1 MANEK
6 QELLGKLKGIKVKDF
21 LFSLQ
26 EDDNKIVAM
35 MTNSAVRKLINLNR
49 AGTNLILCYTKV
61 KDKKKRTTQIF
72 KTEVNTIG
80 SAVSLFVR
88 DLITNKVISK
98 YPFPS
103 PSEHNHAGEP
113 KFKTL
118 EQCVE
123 DFRCKHGGELLWE
136 ANRTCKP
143 QFAGL
148 ICCLSNGNCFSVHL
162 VFPPTSLRCQILS
175 NVPPLE
181 GLYLSREAK

>member
-61 KDKKKRTTQIF
+61 KDKKKRTTRIF
-72 KTEVNTIG
+72 KTEVNTTG
-80 SAVSLFVR
+80 SALSLFVR

-103 PSEHNHAGEP
+103 PSEHDHAGEP

-123 DFRCKHGGELLWE
+123 DR
-136 ANRTCKP
+136 
-143 QFAGL
+143 
-148 ICCLSNGNCFSVHL
+148 I
-162 VFPPTSLRCQILS
+162 LRH
-175 NVPPLE
+175 
-181 GLYLSREAK
+181 

>member
-6 QELLGKLKGIKVKDF
+6 QEMLGKLKGINVKGYY
-21 LFSLQ
+21 FSLQ
-26 EDDNKIVAM
+26 EDENKVVAM

-49 AGTNLILCYTKV
+49 AGTDLILCYAKV
-61 KDKKKRTTQIF
+61 KDKKKRTTRVSRS
-72 KTEVNTIG
+72 EVSITG
-80 SAVSLFVR
+80 STVSIIVK

-98 YPFPS
+98 YPFTS
-103 PSEHNHAGEP
+103 PSRHDHDGRT

-118 EQCVE
+118 EKCIE

-143 QFAGL
+143 QFVGI
-148 ICCLSNGNCFSVHL
+148 ICCLTNGNCFSVHL

-181 GLYLSREAK
+181 GLYLSR